1 MGKLVES
8 NLLPVSQVISFTNS
22 LVEENV
28 KLLEVTPAI
37 ADGLQ
42 SGDVFVIRGEESD
55 NSVLCSNNKTFEI
68 KEAETSNSLMMLDKV
83 ILPADIEKKN
93 SDSGRKLGWS

>member
-1 MGKLVES
+1 MMEESLNDRSLADVSTMVQHAKLVES

-22 LVEENV
+22 LVGDNI

-42 SGDVFVIRGEESD
+42 SGDVFVISA
-55 NSVLCSNNKTFEI
+55 TH
-68 KEAETSNSLMMLDKV
+68 
-83 ILPADIEKKN
+83 
-93 SDSGRKLGWS
+93 